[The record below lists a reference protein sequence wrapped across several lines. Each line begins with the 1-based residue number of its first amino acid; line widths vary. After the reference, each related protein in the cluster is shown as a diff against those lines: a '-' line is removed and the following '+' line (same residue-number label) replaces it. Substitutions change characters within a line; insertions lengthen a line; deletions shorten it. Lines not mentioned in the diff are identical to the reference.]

1 MKNHITIIGAGNLTK
16 SLLRGMEL
24 SKVKKNIN
32 LIDLDRKKRI
42 TSGFHRIQF
51 NSHYTDTISKSD
63 FILLMIKPKDYESV
77 LKSVNSYLSENTI
90 ILSFMAGITIA
101 DIIGD

>member
-32 LIDLDRKKRI
+32 LIDLDRKKGLHQVFI
-42 TSGFHRIQF
+42 VSNSTHIIQIRYQ
-51 NSHYTDTISKSD
+51 NQ
-63 FILLMIKPKDYESV
+63 IL
-77 LKSVNSYLSENTI
+77 
-90 ILSFMAGITIA
+90 FF
-101 DIIGD
+101 